1 MAVAPAAVWRCVGAA
16 AADAAALTFGGG
28 EEGAA
33 LLIAAAE
40 GTAATCQAQGDSAA
54 RRDAVKELQGLFP
67 CPKTAKPLKR
77 ERAQALLQLLCD
89 SRTQQAAAA
98 AAAAPKRTVLWSPSE
113 EDLRL
118 LAEARRAMARAGGD
132 SGSLGAGG
140 GSHPWRVLE
149 HPAPGRPM
157 SKAADLLGL
166 QLRGLRPARQAA
178 SGGCPGRSPAALQPV
193 GEGLGHRLVF
203 LLIGQSNMAG
213 RAPSGSADAPHPRA
227 FALSD
232 RGKWRTA
239 AEPVNPHDGRSQ
251 GMGPG
256 LSFARALLDRL
267 PAHSGVF
274 LVPAAVGATCLH
286 EWSEGGP
293 LYEAAVARA
302 TLGAEACGGR
312 LAGVLWHQGEGD
324 APVESA
330 ARSYGARLAQ
340 LVRSM
345 RDSLRLP
352 GLPFLA
358 GHLGDFL
365 DNCTQMPQRF
375 QPRHWRQVNRA
386 ISELAAAGVPPAVA
400 EVPADRL
407 TGKADNLHFDAQG
420 QRELGRRYAETWWRL
435 FGADFVPG
443 AELPPAAGAAGPSS
457 RYLPY

>member
-149 HPAPGRPM
+149 HPA
-157 SKAADLLGL
+157 
-166 QLRGLRPARQAA
+166 
-178 SGGCPGRSPAALQPV
+178 PGRSPAALQPV